1 VRLINDS
8 AVQQFLQL
16 LRTCFSVTG
25 SFSSRMERQS
35 RSISFCSAGV
45 IGLGEGDATQAL
57 QKAAMRISAEYEVP
71 YLAHA
76 TMEPLNCLVDL
87 RLDSC
92 EIWTGTQFQ
101 SLDHA
106 AAVKLT
112 GLQQAKCSF
121 TLCFSAVALDAVAV
135 QPLIL

>member
-1 VRLINDS
+1 
-8 AVQQFLQL
+8 
-16 LRTCFSVTG
+16 
-25 SFSSRMERQS
+25 M
-35 RSISFCSAGV
+35 
-45 IGLGEGDATQAL
+45 
-57 QKAAMRISAEYEVP
+57 KISAEYEVP

-112 GLQQAKCSF
+112 GLQPSQVQLHTMF
-121 TLCFSAVALDAVAV
+121 LGGGFGRRGSATSDFVVEAVE
-135 QPLIL
+135 LLRK